1 MSKAFNIHD
10 KVRNCIKFLKPYSS
24 ARSEFKGSASVF
36 LDANE
41 NPFDDLLEYNR
52 YPDAY
57 QQKLKAILSKVKN
70 VSSEQIFL
78 GNGSDEIID
87 IIIRTYCEPGEDSV
101 LTFIPG
107 FGMYKVAAAIN
118 NVNCYEIP
126 LDDEFQLDV
135 DGLISA
141 ISEDVKVIF
150 LCTPNNPTGNS
161 IREEDLLKICQSTDT
176 LVVVDEAYIDFSENE
191 SMVRHISQVP
201 NLLVLQTFSK
211 ALGGAGIRIGMAFA
225 NEDVLYFMNKIKMPY
240 NISSINQKEAIKV
253 LENEAIHAQMKAE
266 IRSEKMLMNQN
277 LKEYPFVKRVY
288 PSDANFFLVKV
299 DDAMDLYQYL
309 MEREVIVRNRS
320 NQFGCENCLRITIG
334 SKSQNELLY
343 DALNNYTNKDKMI

>member
-1 MSKAFNIHD
+1 MSKAFNIQD
-10 KVRNCIKFLKPYSS
+10 KVRSCIKDMKPYSS

-41 NPFDDLLEYNR
+41 NPFDDLMEYNR

-57 QQKLKAILSKVKN
+57 QQKLKDALSKVKN
-70 VSSEQIFL
+70 ILSSQIFL

-87 IIIRTYCEPGEDSV
+87 IIIRTYCDPGEDSI

-107 FGMYKVAAAIN
+107 FGMYKVAASIN
-118 NVNCYEIP
+118 NVHCYEIP
-126 LDDEFQLDV
+126 LDDEFHLDI

-141 ISEDVKVIF
+141 VSEDVKVIF

-161 IREEDLLKICQSTDT
+161 INEDDLLKICESTDT
-176 LVVVDEAYIDFSENE
+176 LVVIDEAYIDFSEHR
-191 SMVRHISQVP
+191 SMVQHISHVP

-225 NEDVLYFMNKIKMPY
+225 NEDILYFMNKIKMPY
-240 NISSINQKEAIKV
+240 NISSLNQKEAIKV
-253 LENEAIHAQMKAE
+253 LKNESVYSQMKSL
-266 IRSEKMLMNQN
+266 IQSEKKGMDQR
-277 LKEYPFVKRVY
+277 LKTYPFIRKVY
-288 PSDANFFLVKV
+288 PSDANFFLIKV

-309 MEREVIVRNRS
+309 IKDKVIVRNRS
-320 NQFGCENCLRITIG
+320 NQFGCKNCLRITIG
-334 SKSQNELLY
+334 SKRQNELLY
-343 DALNNYTNKDKMI
+343 HALDNYAN